1 MKKSVSRFL
10 ALMTAV
16 LMLICA
22 LPLSVFATAVS
33 YTAKVGEACSFLFHQ
48 DGTDTVS
55 AAAIASGSAPGLGVA
70 IIDGNS
76 VALAGTPTTAGT
88 YELSVS
94 VETQNGGLL
103 QYAISLTV
111 QEEPPVSDGIPVI
124 TKQPGGETVFE
135 TDSPIFI
142 ADADNTK
149 QYVWELLTA
158 QGATIACS
166 DLVNAYAG
174 LTVTGFDTNTLQLGN
189 IPLALNGSKV
199 RCLFV
204 GTEQSIYS
212 DYAAITV
219 RSAKEAKP
227 VVTKNPTS
235 EKVKEGGLC
244 QFVARAK
251 YTQYYD
257 WELISPDGTYYEA
270 DTLEDL
276 FAGLKVTGEY
286 TDTLT
291 LRNIPA
297 ELDGYRARCK
307 FYSAAVVASAP
318 AYLYVIPNPETTE
331 PTEETT
337 EATEEPTEAATE
349 APTEAPTEAETVPA
363 EAVTEAPTEAPV
375 QTEAP
380 APEAQ
385 TPEAENGNSGIAPVA
400 IAGGAAIVIAAIA
413 AYVIL
418 KLKKR

>member
-1 MKKSVSRFL
+1 MKKSVFRFL
-10 ALMTAV
+10 SLITALVV
-16 LMLICA
+16 LVCA
-22 LPLSVFATAVS
+22 LPMAAQATAVS
-33 YTAKVGEACSFLFHQ
+33 YTAKVGEACSHVFYQ
-48 DGTDTVS
+48 NDADVVT
-55 AAAIASGSAPGLGVA
+55 AASITGGSAPGLGVA
-70 IIDGNS
+70 IIGGNS
-76 VALAGTPTTAGT
+76 VALAGTPTTVGT

-94 VETQNGGLL
+94 VETQNSGAL
-103 QYAISLTV
+103 QYTISLTV
-111 QEEPPVSDGIPVI
+111 QEEPPVSAGIPVI
-124 TKQPGGETVFE
+124 TKQPGGETVYE
-135 TDSPIFI
+135 TDSPAFV
-142 ADADNTK
+142 ANADNTK

-158 QGATIACS
+158 DGTTIPCS
-166 DLVNAYAG
+166 NLAAAYAG

-204 GTEQSIYS
+204 GTEQSVYS
-212 DYAAITV
+212 DYASITV

-251 YTQYYD
+251 YAQYYD

-270 DTLEDL
+270 DTLEGL
-276 FAGLKVTGEY
+276 FEGLKVSGEY
-286 TDTLT
+286 SDTLT

-307 FYSAAVVASAP
+307 FFSASVTASAP

-331 PTEETT
+331 AT
-337 EATEEPTEAATE
+337 EATEAPTEAATE
-349 APTEAPTEAETVPA
+349 APTEPETVPTEAA
-363 EAVTEAPTEAPV
+363 TEAPTEPPV

-385 TPEAENGNSGIAPVA
+385 TPEAEDGNSGVVPVA
-400 IAGGAAIVIAAIA
+400 IVSGAAVAIAAIA
-413 AYVIL
+413 AFVIL